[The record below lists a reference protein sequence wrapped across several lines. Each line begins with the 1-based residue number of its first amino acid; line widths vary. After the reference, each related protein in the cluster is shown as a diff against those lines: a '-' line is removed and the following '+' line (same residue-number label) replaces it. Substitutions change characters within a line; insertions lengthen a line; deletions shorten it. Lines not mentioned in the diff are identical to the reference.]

1 MSTPNNLSPK
11 NKVRDITT
19 RKVSL
24 FGSVTRNVLYWFP
37 SPSCKNMNPRI
48 ALCIAHLMN
57 HPSSHQVVRVPFR
70 FPPRAPPGHSVRNH
84 PPTATPSTLQRHAR
98 SPQWADSVA
107 NTVVG
112 MQGKGSGERA
122 YCTMLGR
129 GAHETKIWT
138 LPRIAPPLLVK
149 PECRWWR
156 TSQIR
161 LLVPPIEERR
171 AWKLGNELFLYI

>member
-1 MSTPNNLSPK
+1 M
-11 NKVRDITT
+11 
-19 RKVSL
+19 SL
-24 FGSVTRNVLYWFP
+24 FARFHCLGQNPQCFVLISIPFLKIRP
-37 SPSCKNMNPRI
+37 QEI
-48 ALCIAHLMN
+48 ALCIS
-57 HPSSHQVVRVPFR
+57 PSHEPPRSHQVVRVPFR

-98 SPQWADSVA
+98 SLNGRIAWP
-107 NTVVG
+107 NTVVE

-122 YCTMLGR
+122 YCTMLR
-129 GAHETKIWT
+129 GGTPWDQDFDPSKNR
-138 LPRIAPPLLVK
+138 PSSFVQ

-161 LLVPPIEERR
+161 LLVFPIEARR